1 MTGPSLSAI
10 VSERRLWIFG
20 AIAALTAAAGFKL
33 VPDKYA
39 LSVVSAAGY
48 WFVLAA
54 FIFFIASLW
63 QTFRASLRAFSV
75 RSVDWVTVSVIAV
88 SGLVL
93 LVHESFGFKIVMD
106 EIMLLGTSMS
116 MHLSRAALVPMRA
129 NDIQGVFT
137 IVTGIIDK
145 RPLFFPFLLSLVHDA
160 TGYRPENAFILNG
173 ILSYGFLG
181 LMNAAGRLLGG
192 RQGGILAVLL
202 FAGLPLLAQNATGGG
217 FELLNIVMIVATLL
231 LGERF
236 VRLRDTDSLG
246 AFVASAILM
255 TQVRYE
261 SAVFILPVAALI
273 LWVWIREGRVI
284 LPWGVVLSPL
294 LLLLYPLHHRIFT
307 LNDSAWQLQS
317 KPGYAAP
324 FSLGYIPENIQ
335 HALAFFF
342 GKPTDQPNSL
352 LLSALGFIALP
363 FASLLAYKRVKS
375 LAQES
380 PAFIALAAFSV
391 GFALHF
397 LLMMCYFWGKF
408 DDPVIRRLSLPMH
421 VWLVLAIL
429 FVVPEFKKAAVWTV
443 LISAAVLAMVVQGVP
458 SMAAHAYN
466 QEYLAGLETAWR
478 REFIAEHPK
487 RDYLAID
494 NDSVLWISHQV
505 SSTPVDE
512 AIHRKESIIFHER
525 NRTFSDIYVFQRFT
539 EDPET
544 GKLTIR
550 EGDDL
555 GPDYVLETV
564 VEQRLQLLT
573 LSRISRVKEI
583 RSGKTNMAK
592 PDPGDHTMPTD
603 PAVMEKIRQEYLE
616 NFIRQLP

>member
-1 MTGPSLSAI
+1 MTGQSLAPI
-10 VSERRLWIFG
+10 VTERRFWLFG
-20 AIAALTAAAGFKL
+20 AVAALTVAVGFKL

-39 LSVVSAAGY
+39 LSVVSNAGY
-48 WFVLAA
+48 WFVLVA
-54 FIFFIASLW
+54 FILFLTSLW
-63 QTFRASLRAFSV
+63 RSFGASIRALSI
-75 RSVDWVTVSVIAV
+75 RSVDWVTVAVIAV
-88 SGLVL
+88 SGTVL

-116 MHLSRAALVPMRA
+116 MHLSRVALVPMRA

-137 IVTGIIDK
+137 IVSGVLDK
-145 RPLFFPFLLSLVHDA
+145 RPLFFPFLVSLIHDL

-173 ILSYGFLG
+173 ILSFVFLG
-181 LMNAAGRLLGG
+181 LANAAGRILGG
-192 RQGGILAVLL
+192 RSGGIFAVLL

-217 FELLNIVMIVATLL
+217 FELLNIVMILATLL
-231 LGERF
+231 LGVRF
-236 VRLRDTDSLG
+236 VRLRDEDSLS
-246 AFVASAILM
+246 AFVSSAILM

-261 SAVFILPVAALI
+261 SAVFVLPVAALI
-273 LWVWIREGRVI
+273 LWVWFREGKAI
-284 LPWGVVLSPL
+284 LPWVVVFSPVL
-294 LLLLYPLHHRIFT
+294 LVLYPLHHRIFS
-307 LNDSAWQLQS
+307 LNDGAWQLQS
-317 KPGYAAP
+317 KPGYEAP
-324 FSLGYIPENIQ
+324 FALHYIPENIN
-335 HALAFFF
+335 HALSFFF

-352 LLSALGFIALP
+352 LLSTLGLIALP
-363 FASLLAYKRVKS
+363 IAALLAFKRIKN

-380 PAFIALAAFSV
+380 AEFVAMAAFSV

-429 FVVPEFKKAAVWTV
+429 FVAPEFKKAGVWKV
-443 LISAAVLAMVVQGVP
+443 LISAAVLAMVIQGVP

-494 NDSVLWISHQV
+494 NDSVLWISHSV
-505 SSTPVDE
+505 SSTPIEE
-512 AIHRKESIIFHER
+512 AIHRKDSLIFHQR
-525 NRTFSDIYVFQRFT
+525 NRTFSEIYVFQRYT

-550 EGDDL
+550 KDDDL
-555 GPDYVLETV
+555 GPDFVLETV
-564 VEQRLQLLT
+564 AEQRLQLLT

-583 RSGKTNMAK
+583 RVGTTNRAT
-592 PDPGDHTMPTD
+592 PDPGNRTMPVD
-603 PAVMEKIRQEYLE
+603 PAAMEKIRQQYLE